1 MWKKR
6 IKIVLNGKKK
16 KKERKDT
23 EPKTPLS
30 KNFLIPPH
38 EVNV

>member
-6 IKIVLNGKKK
+6 IKIVLNGKKEK
-16 KKERKDT
+16 RKDT
-23 EPKTPLS
+23 EPKIPLS

>member
-1 MWKKR
+1 ME
-6 IKIVLNGKKK
+6 KKK